1 MNVKKEQ
8 KLLTD
13 ALLAHQREM
22 REIKRK
28 EKEDQLKLRIQLQEQ
43 IETKSVE
50 KQMMYKDFLQEK
62 QKLDE
67 IVRRIQE
74 EQIA

>member
-1 MNVKKEQ
+1 MVLRNQ
-8 KLLTD
+8 LL
-13 ALLAHQREM
+13 
-22 REIKRK
+22 
-28 EKEDQLKLRIQLQEQ
+28 EQ
-43 IETKSVE
+43 IENKSLD
-50 KQMMYKDFLQEK
+50 KQMMYKEFLQEK

>member
-1 MNVKKEQ
+1 MTESR
-8 KLLTD
+8 
-13 ALLAHQREM
+13 LAYQREID
-22 REIKRK
+22 ECKRK
-28 EKEDQLKLRIQLQEQ
+28 EKENKIFLRNQLTEQ
-43 IETKSVE
+43 IENKSME
-50 KQMMYKDFLQEK
+50 KQMMYKEFLHEK

>member
-1 MNVKKEQ
+1 MTESR
-8 KLLTD
+8 
-13 ALLAHQREM
+13 LAYQREI
-22 REIKRK
+22 EEFKRK
-28 EKEDQLKLRIQLQEQ
+28 EKENQFLLRTQLTEQ
-43 IETKSVE
+43 IETKSLE
-50 KQMMYKDFLQEK
+50 KQLMYKEFLQEK

>member
-1 MNVKKEQ
+1 MTESR
-8 KLLTD
+8 
-13 ALLAHQREM
+13 LAYQRETE
-22 REIKRK
+22 EIKRR
-28 EKEDQLKLRIQLQEQ
+28 EKENQILLRNQLTEQ
-43 IETKSVE
+43 IENRSFE
-50 KQMMYKDFLQEK
+50 KQLMYKEFLQEK

>member
-1 MNVKKEQ
+1 MTESRI
-8 KLLTD
+8 
-13 ALLAHQREM
+13 AYQREIE
-22 REIKRK
+22 EIKRR
-28 EKEDQLKLRIQLQEQ
+28 EKESQIILRNQLTEQ
-43 IETKSVE
+43 MENKSLE
-50 KQMMYKDFLQEK
+50 KQMMYKEFLQEK

>member
-1 MNVKKEQ
+1 MTESR
-8 KLLTD
+8 
-13 ALLAHQREM
+13 LAYQREI
-22 REIKRK
+22 EEFKRK
-28 EKEDQLKLRIQLQEQ
+28 EKENQVLLRNQLTEQ
-43 IETKSVE
+43 IETKSLE
-50 KQMMYKDFLQEK
+50 KQLMYKEFLQEK

>member
-1 MNVKKEQ
+1 MTESR
-8 KLLTD
+8 
-13 ALLAHQREM
+13 LAYQREI
-22 REIKRK
+22 EEFKRK
-28 EKEDQLKLRIQLQEQ
+28 EKENQILLRTQLTQQ
-43 IETKSVE
+43 IETKSME
-50 KQMMYKDFLQEK
+50 KQLMYKEFLQEK